1 MINRLYKWFKKTII
15 NTYYDIAKVN
25 EYNLIRF
32 ESITNINKDMPLIV
46 NPNPDTIIRVL
57 MEYKKTDKNTKVK
70 KQELTTPTRKG
81 FTVVEWG
88 GTLIK

>member
-1 MINRLYKWFKKTII
+1 
-15 NTYYDIAKVN
+15 
-25 EYNLIRF
+25 
-32 ESITNINKDMPLIV
+32 MPLIV
-46 NPNPDTIIRVL
+46 NPNPNTVIRVL
-57 MEYKKTDKNTKVK
+57 MEYKKVDKNTKVK